1 MGKKNDTDSRT
12 TATMEALAHPD
23 IAKVIDILKSKD
35 ITFTTQVCFIG
46 QESNQEKQILYGL
59 LTQGI
64 KTIKGRDITVQEK
77 SPSEIANWSLIK
89 LRSMISLGTLVT
101 FKNGKY
107 VNDHKQVLESV
118 YRFQNFDQKN

>member
-1 MGKKNDTDSRT
+1 
-12 TATMEALAHPD
+12 MEALAHPD